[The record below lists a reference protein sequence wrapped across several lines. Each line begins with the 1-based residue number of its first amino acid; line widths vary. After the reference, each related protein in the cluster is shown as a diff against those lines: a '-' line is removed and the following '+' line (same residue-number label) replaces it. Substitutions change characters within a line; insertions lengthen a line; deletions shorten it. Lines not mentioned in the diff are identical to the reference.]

1 MKTKFSAKL
10 ENGTVISD
18 MLYFSNKIG
27 RGILEDVFENWK
39 ELIRTSYY
47 TTIQEATYNCEG

>member
-39 ELIRTSYY
+39 ELIRTSYH
-47 TTIQEATYNCEG
+47 TTIQEATYNCEC